1 MILAAPFVIPFAEII
16 GVSIAALGM
25 AKATD
30 KVQEFIEENPEE
42 SIKIFQMIMPAQS
55 LANILKN
62 ESSEDNEDIEYDDF
76 GEEIKVESEP
86 RSTKEIVLEEVARGR
101 GKKGLPARGNFS
113 SKGAV
118 DGAVSITG
126 NVKRGLRDA
135 GRIRQ
140 GNDPNYDASKKYQGY
155 KRFIRPKKADGG
167 MAGTKTYHQYHDQ
180 YVPMDSEGMGYANGG
195 GVGSMIKPK
204 RGLVNESGGY
214 AGNWYDG
221 LEGQDLAVYN
231 SMKAGQHSDQVIK
244 DTIEARNTGDNVVET
259 NTISE
264 AIVPNISRNYN
275 TSSGIS
281 SPGTKAPGTM
291 AASYANSIDDQSIQ
305 GKINNAM
312 YDFKENT
319 QTKLTDPNTFIGKM
333 GLNAGSM
340 IGSGIG
346 ALAGIPGLGFIM
358 NALGK
363 NSNFNSG
370 ARRELNT
377 PMQLGIYNQ
386 DKTGTG
392 YFSQGPVQPGI
403 SSLSDTYKSGLN
415 NRQFG
420 GVTVDDIGRIVN
432 TGKYNTPENVM
443 AGYNTGFD
451 LGATAFDR
459 YDKIDDTL
467 EDMDPTDPR
476 YQSLKERQTALTDF
490 ALANAAAQKKAY
502 QAKIDRAIARDNAA
516 AEERARVKSITAG
529 YGGHDNSPGATGP
542 TAAGAGMGVGGGYAS
557 DYGFIKDGGI
567 TQDAPKGIS
576 TMFVR
581 KR

>member
-1 MILAAPFVIPFAEII
+1 MILAAPLVIPFAEII

-42 SIKIFQMIMPAQS
+42 SIKIFQMIMPAQG

-62 ESSEDNEDIEYDDF
+62 ESSEGDEDIEYDDF
-76 GEEIKVESEP
+76 GEEITESESG
-86 RSTKEIVLEEVARGR
+86 STKDMVLEELNKKKGNYSDPNATGNYASGRGR
-101 GKKGLPARGNFS
+101 IIGRLRKEGK
-113 SKGAV
+113 
-118 DGAVSITG
+118 
-126 NVKRGLRDA
+126 
-135 GRIRQ
+135 IRQ
-140 GNDPNYDASKKYQGY
+140 DNDPNYDPDKKYKGF

-180 YVPMDSEGMGYANGG
+180 YVPMDSESMGYANGG
-195 GVGSMIKPK
+195 GVGSMMKPK
-204 RGLVNESGGY
+204 RGLVNEAGGY

-244 DTIEARNTGDNVVET
+244 DTIEARNTGDNVVQT
-259 NTISE
+259 NTVSE
-264 AIVPNISRNYN
+264 AIVPNIARNYN
-275 TSSGIS
+275 TNSGIS

-319 QTKLTDPNTFIGKM
+319 QTKLSDPNTFMGKM
-333 GLNAGSM
+333 GLNAQSM

-346 ALAGIPGLGFIM
+346 ALMGIPGLGMIM

-377 PMQLGIYNQ
+377 PMQLGMLNK
-386 DKTGTG
+386 DTTGTG

-403 SSLSDTYKSGLN
+403 SSLSDTYQSGLN
-415 NRQFG
+415 NGQFG
-420 GVTVDDIGRIVN
+420 GVTVDDIGRIVQ
-432 TGKYNTPENVM
+432 TGKYNTAENVM

-467 EDMDPTDPR
+467 ENMDPTDPR

-557 DYGFIKDGGI
+557 DYGFLKDGGI
-567 TQDAPKGIS
+567 AQDAPKGIS

>member
-1 MILAAPFVIPFAEII
+1 
-16 GVSIAALGM
+16 
-25 AKATD
+25 
-30 KVQEFIEENPEE
+30 
-42 SIKIFQMIMPAQS
+42 MIMPAQG

-62 ESSEDNEDIEYDDF
+62 ESSEGGEDIEDIEYDDF

-86 RSTKEIVLEEVARGR
+86 RSKKEIVLEEVRRGR
-101 GKKGLPARGNFS
+101 RGRGNFS
-113 SKGAV
+113 SPDAEGP
-118 DGAVSITG
+118 AVSITG

-135 GRIRQ
+135 GKIRQ
-140 GNDPNYDASKKYQGY
+140 DNDPNYDPDKKYKGF

-180 YVPMDSEGMGYANGG
+180 YVPMDSESMGYANGG
-195 GVGSMIKPK
+195 GVGSMMKPK
-204 RGLVNESGGY
+204 RGLVNEAGGY

-244 DTIEARNTGDNVVET
+244 DTIEARNTGDNVVQT
-259 NTISE
+259 NTVSE
-264 AIVPNISRNYN
+264 AIVPNIARNYN
-275 TSSGIS
+275 TNSGIS

-319 QTKLTDPNTFIGKM
+319 QTKLSDPNTFMGKM
-333 GLNAGSM
+333 GLNAQSM

-346 ALAGIPGLGFIM
+346 ALMGIPGLGMIM

-377 PMQLGIYNQ
+377 PMQLGMLNK
-386 DKTGTG
+386 DTTGTG

-403 SSLSDTYKSGLN
+403 SSLSDTYQSGLN
-415 NRQFG
+415 NGQFG
-420 GVTVDDIGRIVN
+420 GVTVDDIGRIVQ
-432 TGKYNTPENVM
+432 TGKYNTAENVM

-467 EDMDPTDPR
+467 ENMDPTDPR
-476 YQSLKERQTALTDF
+476 YQSLRERQTALTDF

-542 TAAGAGMGVGGGYAS
+542 TAAGAGMGVGGGYNT
-557 DYGFIKDGGI
+557 DHGFLKDGGSVGL
-567 TQDAPKGIS
+567 AS
-576 TMFVR
+576 MFTR
-581 KR
+581 RR